1 MRSKPTPQPIAT
13 LSGHFI
19 EDIAVGAEHTLA
31 VTSNGD
37 VFGWGNNADGQLGL
51 GHTNTVRTPQ
61 IITSLSG
68 KGIRKVRDNSIYQIQ
83 KVFEVGSKLAWGL
96 YIYLIDVS
104 RDLDVVVV
112 LPAFMRRQLFL
123 ASSHSNS
130 YL

>member
-1 MRSKPTPQPIAT
+1 MSGHSETVRSKPTPQPIAT

-61 IITSLSG
+61 LITSLSG
-68 KGIRKVRDNSIYQIQ
+68 KGIRKVRDNSIYQIP
-83 KVFEVGSKLAWGL
+83 KVSEVGSKLAWGL
-96 YIYLIDVS
+96 YIYLIDVWIES
-104 RDLDVVVV
+104 
-112 LPAFMRRQLFL
+112 
-123 ASSHSNS
+123 
-130 YL
+130 